1 MSDTT
6 PVVNALEVQELSWH
20 FGVRPILDR
29 VSFALPIGAKVGLL
43 GANGSGKSSLLKC
56 LLGLQNFDSGE
67 VTLCGHPLSQLDDEV
82 RAKLAYVSQ
91 SPDLFPWMS
100 VEQHLRTIGQAYPLW
115 NEKRAIELALS
126 LELSLGKTVSKLSGG
141 DQQKLAIVLALAHQP
156 ELIVMDEPVANL
168 DALRRHN
175 LMRHLFLDHRW
186 ISPQATLII
195 TSHFLSDLDDVLS
208 HVIFM
213 REGQIQL
220 YADWRALR
228 QTHCVIANQ
237 LLQGVR
243 PEILHQGHETSVVAI
258 ASLPTHLQQGQGSGS
273 KSITLDT
280 LFAALHQ

>member
-1 MSDTT
+1 M
-6 PVVNALEVQELSWH
+6 NALEVQELTWH
-20 FGVRPILDR
+20 FGVRPILDG
-29 VSFALPIGAKVGLL
+29 VSFTLPVGAKVGLL

-67 VTLCGHPLSQLDDEV
+67 VTLCGHPLSQLDDEA
-82 RAKLAYVSQ
+82 RAKLAYVAQ

-156 ELIVMDEPVANL
+156 ELIMMDEPVANL
-168 DALRRHN
+168 DPLRRRN
-175 LMRHLFLDHRW
+175 LMRHLFLDDRW
-186 ISPQATLII
+186 LSPQATLII

-213 REGQIQL
+213 REGKIQL

-237 LLQGVR
+237 LLQDVHV
-243 PEILHQGHETSVVAI
+243 EILHQGRETSVVAI
-258 ASLPTHLQQGQGSGS
+258 ASLPARLQQELGSSSISGS
-273 KSITLDT
+273 RSMTLDT